1 MDIISERG
9 AAPPPAPLVVVLE
22 AAFGSYEV
30 ERDVLRPF
38 GASLI
43 ERSCHGD
50 RDLVHAAIRSAD
62 AVLVRECRLDRDA
75 IAAMERCRVIVR
87 YGVALDGIDLA
98 AAAERRIPVAHVPE
112 FGIDEVSNHALG
124 LLLAVAR
131 RIPARDRDVRAGR
144 WNVARAEPMFRLA
157 GGTLGLVG
165 YGRIGAAFHRKA
177 APLGFARTLVHDPAL
192 SEAPPGAELASLG
205 HLCLEADVI
214 SLHATLTGATR
225 HLISRNLIELM
236 KPNAILLNTARGGLI
251 DEAALVEALLEGR
264 LFGAGLDVFERE
276 PPGADNLL
284 MTVPGVVVTDHTA
297 WYSEQSVA
305 DLQREAA
312 QEVAR
317 VFSGGMPLNW
327 VNRWEEAP

>member
-1 MDIISERG
+1 MDTPEGRNP
-9 AAPPPAPLVVVLE
+9 APSPAPLVVVLDGG
-22 AAFGSYEV
+22 FGSYHAEREV
-30 ERDVLRPF
+30 LEPL
-38 GASLI
+38 GATLV
-43 ERSCHGD
+43 ERSCRGD
-50 RDLVHAAIRSAD
+50 RDMIHAALRPAD
-62 AVLVRECRLDRDA
+62 AVLVRECPLDREA
-75 IAAMERCRVIVR
+75 FQAMENCRIVVR
-87 YGVALDGIDLA
+87 YGVALDNIDLEA
-98 AAAERRIPVAHVPE
+98 ATERRIPVANVPE

-144 WNVARAEPMFRLA
+144 WNVARAEPMYRLA

-177 APLGFARTLVHDPAL
+177 AGLGFARTLVHDPAL
-192 SEAPPGAELASLG
+192 TQAPEGAELAPLG
-205 HLCLEADVI
+205 RLCLEADVI
-214 SLHATLTGATR
+214 SLHASLSGATR
-225 HLISRNLIELM
+225 HLISRALIGLM
-236 KPNAILLNTARGGLI
+236 KPSAILINTARGGLV
-251 DEAALVEALLEGR
+251 DEAALVEALAERR

-312 QEVAR
+312 EEIAR
-317 VFSGGMPLNW
+317 VFSGQPPLNW
-327 VNRWEEAP
+327 VNCWSEPV

>member
-1 MDIISERG
+1 VDIHGDRNP
-9 AAPPPAPLVVVLE
+9 APPPAPLVVVLDGG
-22 AAFGSYEV
+22 FGSYQAEREV
-30 ERDVLRPF
+30 LEQF
-38 GASLI
+38 GATLV
-43 ERSCHGD
+43 ERSCRGD
-50 RDLVHAAIRSAD
+50 RDMVHAALRSAD
-62 AVLVRECRLDRDA
+62 AVLVRECPLDHA
-75 IAAMERCRVIVR
+75 AFQAMERCRIVVR
-87 YGVALDGIDLA
+87 YGVALDTIDLA
-98 AAAERRIPVAHVPE
+98 AATECRIPVANVPE

-144 WNVARAEPMFRLA
+144 WNVARAEPMYRLA

-177 APLGFARTLVHDPAL
+177 ACLGFARTLVHDPAL
-192 SEAPPGAELASLG
+192 TQAPTGAELASLG
-205 HLCLEADVI
+205 QLCLESDVI
-214 SLHATLTGATR
+214 SLHASLTGATR
-225 HLISRNLIELM
+225 HLIGRALIGLM
-236 KPNAILLNTARGGLI
+236 KPSAILINTARGGLV
-251 DEAALVEALLEGR
+251 DEAALVEALAERR

-312 QEVAR
+312 EEIAR
-317 VFSGGMPLNW
+317 VFRGQPPLNW
-327 VNRWEEAP
+327 VNRWTDPA